1 MGTDLKRHQSGCGAG
16 SPGGMEA
23 TSILLVFL
31 GTSAG
36 GTIRGSRV
44 ASVLGS
50 NHTLPTVGISCSRAS
65 SLQGAGLPSFQHLR
79 WPPLLPSPLAN
90 IVLLVSVMCMPPKV
104 TAFPALLVHGLLAS
118 DRLIYGPASP
128 DSIYKGRFSFWS
140 HLRGRPW
147 VWGPCGWDASSG
159 QGEQMIQPLPRG
171 GGGRAG
177 STLATWRQPA
187 C

>member
-1 MGTDLKRHQSGCGAG
+1 MWGRESRRDGGHEHPACLSRNQRGRDHPWLPCGQCSGLKPHTTHRGDLLL
-16 SPGGMEA
+16 PGQ
-23 TSILLVFL
+23 F
-31 GTSAG
+31 SAG
-36 GTIRGSRV
+36 GRP
-44 ASVLGS
+44 AL
-50 NHTLPTVGISCSRAS
+50 LPTSTMAPSSSFPLGKHCPSRLCHVHAAES
-65 SLQGAGLPSFQHLR
+65 DS
-79 WPPLLPSPLAN
+79 
-90 IVLLVSVMCMPPKV
+90 
-104 TAFPALLVHGLLAS
+104 FPALLVHGLLAS

-140 HLRGRPW
+140 HLRGRSW